1 VHLAV
6 TLFKQFL
13 VEHNSNSLPVKVPLV
28 DEGFVV
34 YFLTVAVDVAVS
46 DTFTNARA
54 LTIVTTIYVKV
65 LYKVLL
71 VVLYVIL

>member
-6 TLFKQFL
+6 TLFKQFS
-13 VEHNSNSLPVKVPLV
+13 VEHNTNILSVKVPLV
-28 DEGFVV
+28 DEGFGLF
-34 YFLTVAVDVAVS
+34 FLTVAVA

-65 LYKVLL
+65 LYKHLP
-71 VVLYVIL
+71 VVLFAIL

>member
-6 TLFKQFL
+6 TLFRQFS
-13 VEHNSNSLPVKVPLV
+13 VEHNSKLLSVKDILV
-28 DEGFVV
+28 DEGFGL
-34 YFLTVAVDVAVS
+34 YFLTIAVA

-65 LYKVLL
+65 LYKHLL
-71 VVLYVIL
+71 VV